1 MPRATFDNLPADKRS
16 RFVEAALDEFSAHP
30 YDQASISRIVARL
43 GIAKGSVYQYFDG
56 KAALFAWL
64 VEEAGRQKFAIIRPE
79 EAPSDVDMF
88 GRLRWMYVQG
98 LRFQAS
104 RPRWA
109 RIGLRVMEPSRD
121 PAVGALRQKHN
132 VAARAFL
139 RDQLSAGQAEGS
151 VRAGLD
157 LDMMVPLIQSL
168 LTEGL
173 LRAFLSRAGVDDP
186 LDPAVRELSEADAMA
201 VVDAALD
208 LLRQGLLST

>member
-1 MPRATFDNLPADKRS
+1 MPRATFDNLPADKRA
-16 RFVEAALDEFSAHP
+16 RFIEAALDEFSAHP

-56 KAALFAWL
+56 KVALFSWL
-64 VEEAGRQKFAIIRPE
+64 VEESGRQKLAVVRPG
-79 EAPSDVDMF
+79 EAPLEADLF

-121 PAVGALRQKHN
+121 PAIAALRQRHG
-132 VAARAFL
+132 AMARAFL
-139 RDQLSAGQAEGS
+139 RAQLLAGQAEGS
-151 VRAGLD
+151 VRADLD
-157 LDMMVPLIQSL
+157 LDAAVPLVQSL

-173 LRAFLSRAGVDDP
+173 LRAFLARAGVEDS
-186 LDPAVRELSEADAMA
+186 LDAAVSQLSEEDAMV
-201 VVDAALD
+201 VVDAALR
-208 LLRQGLLST
+208 LLRQGVG

>member
-1 MPRATFDNLPADKRS
+1 MPRATFDNLPADKRA
-16 RFVEAALDEFSAHP
+16 RFIEAALDEFSARP

-56 KAALFAWL
+56 KVALFSWL
-64 VEEAGRQKFAIIRPE
+64 VEESGRQKLAVVRPG
-79 EAPSDVDMF
+79 EAPLEADLF

-121 PAVGALRQKHN
+121 PAIAALRQRHG
-132 VAARAFL
+132 AMARAFL
-139 RDQLSAGQAEGS
+139 RAQLLAGQAEGS
-151 VRAGLD
+151 VRADLD
-157 LDMMVPLIQSL
+157 LDAAVPLVQSL

-173 LRAFLSRAGVDDP
+173 LRAFLARAGAEDS
-186 LDPAVRELSEADAMA
+186 LDAAVSQLSEEDAMV
-201 VVDAALD
+201 VVDAALS
-208 LLRQGLLST
+208 LLRQGVG